1 MLHLFNLTKN
11 SIHDTYQINE
21 LASRDYR
28 GKIDL
33 RLFNDKIYSTVRLVF
48 GDELEQLHTGAGF
61 YAYKLTGRLAT
72 RQEKARLGRLIVR
85 RIPELIPAIKSYPL
99 RDPEPLRT
107 CRKLFQCVKAKKRL
121 AEILAQIATLV
132 G

>member
-1 MLHLFNLTKN
+1 MLHLFNLTQK
-11 SIHDTYQINE
+11 SIHNSYQINE

-33 RLFNDKIYSTVRLVF
+33 RQFEEKIYSTVRFVF
-48 GDELEQLHTGAGF
+48 GEELEQLHIGAGF
-61 YAYKLTGRLAT
+61 YAYKLNGRLAT

-85 RIPELIPAIKSYPL
+85 QIPALIPAIKSYPL
-99 RDPEPLRT
+99 SVPERLRP
-107 CRKLFQCVKAKKRL
+107 CRKLFQSVKAKKRL
-121 AEILAQIATLV
+121 AEIVAQIAALV